1 MSKKYVSPDLENL
14 KAIADDMFAMCDD
27 FIAKQKAKRKE

>member
-14 KAIADDMFAMCDD
+14 KTIADDLFALCDD
-27 FIAKQKAKRKE
+27 FIAKQKAKQKD